1 MVQNNIIVEVCKMEL
16 VGQNIEI
23 VQQYKQ
29 GFAIRQEKRKKEEKA
44 LPPSTDITTKQWFW
58 DRAVI
63 S

>member
-1 MVQNNIIVEVCKMEL
+1 MVQNNIIVEVGKMEL

-29 GFAIRQEKRKKEEKA
+29 GFAIRQEKKKKEEKA
-44 LPPSTDITTKQWFW
+44 PASTDITTKQWFW